1 MSGSSFIPIIRSARR
16 SSLDSASAGRVARS
30 IDLLRA
36 AARPILC
43 KTGITGL
50 PVSADRLAQSRAG
63 FIGGETLVHMRSL
76 ARGACGRHH
85 VSGGRST
92 C

>member
-1 MSGSSFIPIIRSARR
+1 MSRSSFIPIIRSARR

-36 AARPILC
+36 DARPILF

-50 PVSADRLAQSRAG
+50 PVFADCLAQGGAG
-63 FIGGETLVHMRSL
+63 LIGGETLVHGQTL
-76 ARGACGRHH
+76 ARVARGRHH
-85 VSGGRST
+85 VSGGPST